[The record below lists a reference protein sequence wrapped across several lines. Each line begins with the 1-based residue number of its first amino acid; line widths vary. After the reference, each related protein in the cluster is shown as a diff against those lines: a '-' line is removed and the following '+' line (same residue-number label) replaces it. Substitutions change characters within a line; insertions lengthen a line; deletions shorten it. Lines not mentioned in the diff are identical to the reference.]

1 MLKNTNIE
9 IDMTMA
15 FVKILMSND
24 ISEKIKELRLSAL
37 KELYNYLN
45 HYEKLGY
52 VDKLICKI
60 AEKKIDMIMKI
71 ETKEE
76 KDKVI
81 NPECP
86 QFNGD
91 RFFPSQYS
99 VPEEELICWSE
110 ASLKAPLN
118 EQGFNRYME
127 LFKQIFQNEEKIFSN
142 DTYIKN
148 NIEDN
153 FDYDIQLGGGD

>member
-1 MLKNTNIE
+1 MLKNPNIE
-9 IDMTMA
+9 VDMTMS

-71 ETKEE
+71 KNKEE

-81 NPECP
+81 KPRCPE
-86 QFNGD
+86 FNGNS
-91 RFFPSQYS
+91 FFTDEYS

-110 ASLKAPLN
+110 ASLIAPLN

-127 LFKQIFQNEEKIFSN
+127 LFKKIFPNEEKIIFK
-142 DTYIKN
+142 DDYTKN
-148 NIEDN
+148 NIEND
-153 FDYDIQLGGGD
+153 FDEIDI

>member
-9 IDMTMA
+9 VDMTMA

-37 KELYNYLN
+37 EELYNYLK
-45 HYEKLGY
+45 HYEESGY

-71 ETKEE
+71 KNKEE

-81 NPECP
+81 KPACP
-86 QFNGD
+86 KFYGD
-91 RFFPSQYS
+91 RFLPDEYS

-110 ASLKAPLN
+110 ASLRAPLN
-118 EQGFNRYME
+118 EHGFNRYME
-127 LFKQIFQNEEKIFSN
+127 LFKKIFPDEEKIFSQ
-142 DTYIKN
+142 DDYEKN
-148 NIEDN
+148 NIEDDLN
-153 FDYDIQLGGGD
+153 EIDI